1 MGMKTDLVVGV
12 IARGPLGV
20 AGVPRSITAVVRLP
34 PAACERGLWSLLA
47 LVSILGSGRT
57 LPLSAGCKGILC
69 TLQRDIFVDFCPQN
83 KAKGKKPRFLR
94 TVDGSS

>member
-12 IARGPLGV
+12 IARGALGV
-20 AGVPRSITAVVRLP
+20 AGVPRSITAIVRWP

-47 LVSILGSGRT
+47 WVRILGSGRT

-69 TLQRDIFVDFCPQN
+69 TLQRDVVVNSHPQN
-83 KAKGKKPRFLR
+83 KAKGKAQVLE
-94 TVDGSS
+94 DGG